1 MQPSIPQDA
10 ALVLPLVAAGLTRWL
25 SSDRLAAWA
34 NALIALLFLLAT
46 AILCAWLSG
55 TFLLSS
61 PQASVLAVLAYVA
74 LLMNGSLRT
83 ILLYLESI
91 PSPFDVTV
99 PAPFIPTQTV
109 TTKATPPSVPMP
121 IVLPSG
127 ASAVPPRASA
137 TDTTP
142 SA

>member
-10 ALVLPLVAAGLTRWL
+10 ALILPLVAAGITRWL
-25 SSDRLAAWA
+25 SSDHLAAWL
-34 NALIALLFLLAT
+34 NALIALLFLVGT
-46 AILCAWLSG
+46 AVLCAWLSG

-91 PSPFDVTV
+91 PSPFDSPKPT
-99 PAPFIPTQTV
+99 PTSTQTV
-109 TTKATPPSVPMP
+109 TTNATPASVPTP
-121 IVLPSG
+121 IMLPS
-127 ASAVPPRASA
+127 APSQDRAK
-137 TDTTP
+137 
-142 SA
+142 

>member
-1 MQPSIPQDA
+1 MQLSVPQDLA
-10 ALVLPLVAAGLTRWL
+10 FILPLVAAGLTRWL

-34 NALIALLFLLAT
+34 NALIALVFLVGVALV
-46 AILCAWLSG
+46 CAWLSG
-55 TFLLSS
+55 TFLLGS

-91 PSPFDVTV
+91 PSPFDAPKPSPVNSNPVTSIGTSA
-99 PAPFIPTQTV
+99 APT
-109 TTKATPPSVPMP
+109 P
-121 IVLPSG
+121 IVLASG
-127 ASAVPPRASA
+127 ASPVPPRASA

-142 SA
+142 ST